1 MAQPA
6 ETIRC
11 LLLPVGELKVLLP
24 GAAVAEVAAWQAPQ
38 PVEGAPA
45 WLLGRVEWRGVVIP
59 VSDLEALVRG
69 AAPAPVE
76 RRARLAVLHSLAE
89 DELLPFHALVLREVP
104 HMVHVFPGLVTPE
117 ERAAGLAH
125 GVVAQTVNV
134 HGEHAVVPDL
144 DVLERSVREALGLA
158 A

>member
-6 ETIRC
+6 DTIRC
-11 LLLPVGELKVLLP
+11 LLLPVGELQVLLP

-45 WLLGRVEWRGVVIP
+45 WLPGRVEWRGTAVP

-69 AAPAPVE
+69 AEPAPVG

-89 DELLPFHALVLREVP
+89 DELLPFHALVLRRIP

-125 GVVAQTVNV
+125 GVIAQTVNV
-134 HGEHAVVPDL
+134 HGGHAIIPDL
-144 DVLERSVREALGLA
+144 EVLERSVREALGLA
-158 A
+158 G